1 MHYGDKVFITRT
13 GKTYHYKDD
22 DCGVSSSIMKGKK
35 AAIEIT
41 EEEAKAQGYRLCKA
55 CAKEYAEDLAERK
68 AMGCGCSLF
77 LFVVGGAAI
86 AGSSLLYP

>member
-1 MHYGDKVFITRT
+1 MHYGDKVYITKS

-35 AAIEIT
+35 LAIEVT
-41 EEEAKAQGYRLCKA
+41 EEEAIARGYRLCRS

-68 AMGCGCSLF
+68 AVGCGTVFF
-77 LFVVGGAAI
+77 LLIVGGLV
-86 AGSSLLYP
+86 GSIWVNNL

>member
-1 MHYGDKVFITRT
+1 MHYGDKVFITKS

-22 DCGVSSSIMKGKK
+22 DCSVSSSIMKGKK
-35 AAIEIT
+35 AATEIT

-68 AMGCGCSLF
+68 AAGCSLF
-77 LFVVGGAAI
+77 LFILAGGAI
-86 AGSSLLYP
+86 IGSGWMIL